1 MTTKEAEDLQ
11 RSQMRK
17 EIGINL
23 SNKTIS
29 EKQSH
34 TPLQEAILKLFSRRC
49 CKSLPKHQAD
59 SQES

>member
-29 EKQSH
+29 EKQSQ
-34 TPLQEAILKLFSRRC
+34 TPLQEAILKLFFKEMLQKFTQTPSR
-49 CKSLPKHQAD
+49 
-59 SQES
+59 